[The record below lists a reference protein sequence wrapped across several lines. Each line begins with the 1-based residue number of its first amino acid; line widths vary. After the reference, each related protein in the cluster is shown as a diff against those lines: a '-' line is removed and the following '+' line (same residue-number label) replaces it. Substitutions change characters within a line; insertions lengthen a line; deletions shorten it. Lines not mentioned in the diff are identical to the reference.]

1 MRNILTSEYHNLSL
15 NFGERD
21 FSAASERGEEMT
33 KGDSLISSD
42 RHKADELIQKAGEA
56 MPYYENNGD
65 WSEFNHVRAQL
76 ENMPSIHTFMIAGTQ
91 AEAKDIKVDLWSVKG
106 NRYRQFCDYMNAHYS
121 SLLNDREMRATACLL
136 ENVHQHVK
144 EGVGF
149 CVIKIIPGKY
159 KQISVIDNGGGFY
172 NCKKQKRLTV
182 RDAVRFGRAYG
193 SRYKSLGQA
202 LAISFGLWSDLATVE
217 TPCESAII
225 TPEGT
230 FKKIMRGLLKM
241 AVCLLFAIG
250 VDLATLMIREDMSAT
265 DIFIIISVF
274 GIIMLWGRIK
284 LIFGRKSRKRYFS
297 DIKFRIKNKQ
307 RFGSIVNVYFCDTK
321 GVRKW
326 RRQMMRKLKIS
337 LQKRAKF
344 LRINLRR
351 NADLQY

>member
-1 MRNILTSEYHNLSL
+1 ME
-15 NFGERD
+15 
-21 FSAASERGEEMT
+21 
-33 KGDSLISSD
+33 K
-42 RHKADELIQKAGEA
+42 
-56 MPYYENNGD
+56 
-65 WSEFNHVRAQL
+65 
-76 ENMPSIHTFMIAGTQ
+76 MPSIYVFMIAGTQ

-106 NRYRQFCDYMNAHYS
+106 NRYRQFYDYMNAHHS
-121 SLLNDREMRATACLL
+121 SLLNKREMRATACLL

-149 CVIKIIPGKY
+149 CVIKIVPGKY
-159 KQISVIDNGGGFY
+159 KRISVIDNGSGFY

-202 LAISFGLWSDLATVE
+202 LAISFGLWSDLATIE
-217 TPCESAII
+217 TTCESAII

-241 AVCLLFAIG
+241 GVCLIFSIG
-250 VDLATLMIREDMSAT
+250 VDLATLMIREDMSVA

-284 LIFGRKSRKRYFS
+284 SVFGKKSRKKYFS
-297 DIKFRIKNKQ
+297 VIKFRIKNRQ
-307 RFGSIVNVYFCDTK
+307 RFGSVVNVYFCDTK

-326 RRQMMRKLKIS
+326 RQMIKKLKIS
-337 LQKRAKF
+337 LERRAKS
-344 LRINLRR
+344 LRPSSEL
-351 NADLQY
+351 